1 MATLEKIRNRAG
13 VLVAIVIGLALL
25 AFVLGDFVS
34 SGGTLFNQAQLELA
48 KINGTSIAYDQYQA
62 KVDEAEAL
70 QKLFSN
76 NQGLDEQTSV
86 RLREQVWQDL
96 VRSMVMNPEYKKL
109 GIEIHPDELFDMVQG
124 RNIHPII
131 SQQFA
136 DPNTGV
142 LNKEY
147 LTAFLKNLDSDP
159 NMRFY
164 WMYLERE
171 MLKDRA
177 FSKYSNLVRKGMY
190 ATSLQTNEAMKDR
203 YNKVNFDYVVARL
216 SDIADSTVTVS
227 NADIKAY
234 YAKHKNDYKQ
244 DESRDVEYVVF
255 PIQASTSDVQAAEE
269 AIQRYKAELTEAT
282 DPMQYVDL
290 NSDATVNHNYLAEA
304 DVPEDFRQWAFE
316 AKVGDVA
323 GPFNDGVA
331 YRVARLADTKMR
343 PDSVNARHILIVPEN
358 ATEAAKNAA
367 KATADSL
374 LGVIKRGG
382 ADWTKLAS
390 AHSADP
396 GSKDKGGD
404 LGWFPGGM
412 MVQPFNDACF
422 DGTKGQTTVVETQF
436 GYHVIQIVDQSK
448 PTKKVQIALLER
460 TVSPSNATIQQTYTQ
475 ASSFAG
481 QNASYEKFNAAVAD
495 QQLTKRTANN
505 LLRNDRN
512 IAGLTSPRELI
523 RWAFKAKEGEVSNV
537 FELGDQYVVATVR
550 TARKEGIA
558 PVEQVAQDIRAKV
571 LREKKLAIL
580 NQKVAEAI
588 KSGAST
594 LPELAQKLNTRV
606 EHADNVSF
614 SSYTLPNAGF
624 EPAVLGAA
632 VCSAEGK
639 LSNPI
644 DGNSGVFVLSVT
656 SSNIDVSATNTD
668 DERDRLTVG
677 YQSRSYY
684 EVFEALKTLANIED
698 KRYNFY

>member
-1 MATLEKIRNRAG
+1 MATLEKIRSRAG
-13 VLVAIVIGLALL
+13 VLVAVVIGLALL
-25 AFVLGDFVS
+25 AFILGDLVS
-34 SGGTLFNQAQLELA
+34 SGGTLFNQSQLELA

-62 KVDEAEAL
+62 KVDEAESL
-70 QKLFSN
+70 QKLFS
-76 NQGLDEQTSV
+76 NQGLDEQTTV
-86 RLREQVWQDL
+86 RIREQVWQDM
-96 VRSMVMNPEYKKL
+96 VRTHVMSPEYKKL

-147 LTAFLKNLDSDP
+147 LTAFLQNLDSDP

-171 MLKDRA
+171 MLKDRS
-177 FSKYSNLVRKGMY
+177 FSKYSNLVRKGLY
-190 ATSLQTNEAMKDR
+190 ATSLQTDEAMKDR

-216 SDIADSTVTVS
+216 SDIADSLVSVS
-227 NADIKAY
+227 NSDIKDY

-244 DESRDVEYVVF
+244 DESRDVEYVLF
-255 PIQASTSDVQAAEE
+255 PVQPSEADVQGAAQAIERYKTELAEAAE
-269 AIQRYKAELTEAT
+269 
-282 DPMQYVDL
+282 PMQYADL
-290 NSDATVNHNYLAEA
+290 NSDTQVNHNYLGVN
-304 DVPEDFRQWAFE
+304 DVPEDFRAWAFE

-323 GPFNDGVA
+323 GPFSDGIA
-331 YRVARLADTKMR
+331 YRIARLADTKMR

-358 ATEAAKNAA
+358 AGDAAKAAA

-374 LGVIKRGG
+374 LAVIKKGG
-382 ADWTKLAS
+382 ADWAQLATR
-390 AHSADP
+390 HSTDP

-404 LGWFPGGM
+404 LGWFTDGV
-412 MVQPFNDACF
+412 MVPAFNNACF
-422 DGTKGQTTVVETQF
+422 EGTKGQTTLVETQF

-448 PTKKVQIALLER
+448 PVKKVQLALLER
-460 TVSPSNATIQQTYTQ
+460 TVTPSNATIQKTYTQ

-481 QNASYEKFNAAVAD
+481 QNTTYDKFNAAVAE
-495 QQLTKRTANN
+495 QQLTKRSANN

-558 PVEQVAQDIRAKV
+558 PVAQVAQDIRAKV
-571 LREKKLAIL
+571 LREKKLALL
-580 NQKVAEAI
+580 NQRVAEAI
-588 KSGAST
+588 KGGATT

-614 SSYTLPNAGF
+614 ASYTLPNAGF
-624 EPAVLGAA
+624 EPAVLGTA
-632 VCSAEGK
+632 VISPEGQLSA
-639 LSNPI
+639 PI

-656 SSNIDVSATNTD
+656 SSNIDVAATNAD
-668 DERDRLTVG
+668 DERDRLTVA

-684 EVFEALKTLANIED
+684 EVFEALKKLAQIED